1 MINQGPVAF
10 RNLSRLQAGTLAGP
24 NGGGTMRFRTI
35 LLAMM
40 AALVLF
46 GSVGTSQAG
55 LNAVDLGPYV
65 ADFGN
70 YPVWYQDTNGRAL
83 QLCRNESLC
92 LAPVL
97 PNPDPAVPMSFPD
110 NWPDELFWFTGETS
124 IIGGGVDLRYVSA
137 IEAAFSG
144 GVVDGGQITF
154 ARIRFVADLATPG
167 TYTIT
172 HPYGIHVFEVAAVD
186 AGREIF
192 FTEDIGIGAPGDFTG
207 ALKGS
212 VGPYLVRVDALGN
225 PSLITALDG
234 IFIGDPGV
242 TQRVTGS
249 PFGTNCLRIQGP
261 GVDITTDQFFVSGK
275 LYEQTLPSPLVVDR
289 TTYSRTALQ
298 TQVDVFATS
307 APTATLSFTPPATL
321 MGGDV
326 LGRFFGQ
333 ALGDPFLS
341 PVDISADN
349 PLLNNTPVTKAG
361 NVVTDLVS
369 ITSVT
374 YTGGTLVIEASS
386 SDEVSLPT
394 LSFGSSTLTPT
405 GVGATQSVT
414 VSGLAIP
421 PATVIVTSSAGGSD
435 TEDVVVLP

>member
-1 MINQGPVAF
+1 
-10 RNLSRLQAGTLAGP
+10 
-24 NGGGTMRFRTI
+24 MRFRTI

-249 PFGTNCLRIQGP
+249 PFGTNFLRIQGP

-307 APTATLSFTPPATL
+307 APTATVSFTAAAAGASPP
-321 MGGDV
+321 MGGDT

-333 ALGDPFLS
+333 AVDPAPLPATVDVTANNPSLNNS
-341 PVDISADN
+341 PTTRADN
-349 PLLNNTPVTKAG
+349 AVI
-361 NVVTDLVS
+361 DLVS
-369 ITSVT
+369 ITKVEYS
-374 YTGGTLVIEASS
+374 GGNLVIEASS
-386 SDEVSLPT
+386 SDETSLPT
-394 LSFGSSTLTPT
+394 LSYGGLPLVPT
-405 GVGATQSVT
+405 GVGATQSLT
-414 VSGLAIP
+414 VSGLTIP
-421 PATVIVTSSAGGSD
+421 PVAVTVTSAAGGSD
-435 TEDVVVLP
+435 TEDVVLP

>member
-1 MINQGPVAF
+1 
-10 RNLSRLQAGTLAGP
+10 
-24 NGGGTMRFRTI
+24 MRFRTI

-46 GSVGTSQAG
+46 GSVGTSHAG
-55 LNAVDLGPYV
+55 LNAVDPGPYSL
-65 ADFGN
+65 AFGN
-70 YPVWYQDTNGRAL
+70 FPVWYQDTNGRAL
-83 QLCRNESLC
+83 ELCINQTLC

-97 PNPDPAVPMSFPD
+97 PDPLAALSFPL
-110 NWPDELFWFTGETS
+110 NFPDELFWFTGEAAIAGS
-124 IIGGGVDLRYVSA
+124 GVDLRYVSA
-137 IEAAFSG
+137 IEAAFATA
-144 GVVDGGQITF
+144 GVTDGQQITF
-154 ARIRFVADLATPG
+154 ARIRFVVDVPAAG

-172 HPYGIHVFEVAAVD
+172 HPYGINVFEVDAASVGVR
-186 AGREIF
+186 AIF
-192 FTEDIGIGAPGDFTG
+192 STEDIGIGALGDFTG
-207 ALKGS
+207 ALKGN
-212 VGPYLVRVDALGN
+212 VGPFLVRVDAAGN
-225 PSLITALDG
+225 PSLITAPDG
-234 IFIGDPGV
+234 VFIGDPAV
-242 TQRVTGS
+242 PQLVTGS
-249 PFGTNCLRIQGP
+249 PFGTNFIRIQGP
-261 GVDITTDQFFVSGK
+261 GGIDLRTDLFTVTGK
-275 LYEQTLPSPLVVDR
+275 VFAGALPSPLVVDR

-307 APTATLSFTPPATL
+307 APTATLSFTPPATA
-321 MGGDV
+321 MGGDE

-341 PVDISADN
+341 PIDISADN
-349 PLLNNTPVTKAG
+349 PLLNNTPVTKTG
-361 NVVTDLVS
+361 NVVTDVVS

-405 GVGATQSVT
+405 GIGATQSVT